1 MRRAYAF
8 GAASF
13 AACVLCHAA
22 TLHAQSYPTRNITMI
37 VPFPPGGSSDTV
49 ARIMAEGMARHLG
62 RTVVIENVGGA
73 GGTLGSVRAVT
84 AAPDGYT
91 LLASSMGTIVAAP
104 AFYPEL
110 KYDSARDFEPVGMIA
125 DAPAVVAV
133 KHDLPVGN
141 LKEFVAYVQQ
151 HGADVKQAHGGVGA
165 ASHMACLLFNKVF
178 DLKPTL
184 IAYRG
189 SGPAVNDL
197 IGGHVDYYCEQAV
210 SVAPGAQGGKIKAL
224 VVSADRRLAVLPDVP
239 TAKEAGA
246 PDYQLNIWSAIY
258 APKGTPQQIV
268 AKLAD
273 ALDRT
278 LEEPSTADR
287 LGNLGATV
295 PPPSQR
301 GPDYLRKIVAAEIP
315 RWAPILKDAVAATS
329 AN

>member
-1 MRRAYAF
+1 MKKTF
-8 GAASF
+8 WLGAALIG
-13 AACVLCHAA
+13 AW
-22 TLHAQSYPTRNITMI
+22 TLTNTAFVHAQGYPSRTINMI
-37 VPFPPGGSSDTV
+37 VPFPAGGPSDTV

-62 RTVVIENVGGA
+62 RNIVIENVGGA
-73 GGTLGSVRAVT
+73 GGTLGSTRAAS

-91 LLASSMGTIVAAP
+91 ILATSMGTIVAAP
-104 AFYPEL
+104 TFYPEL
-110 KYDSARDFEPVGMIA
+110 KYDSTKDFEPVGMTA

-133 KHDLPVGN
+133 RHDLPVN
-141 LKEFVAYVQQ
+141 SLMDFVRYVKQ

-165 ASHMACLLFNKVF
+165 ASHMACLLFNKIF

-210 SVAPGAQGGKIKAL
+210 SVAPGAQGGKIKGL
-224 VVSADRRLAVLPDVP
+224 VISAAQRLAVLPDVP

-258 APKGTPQQIV
+258 APKGTPNDIM

-273 ALDRT
+273 ALDST
-278 LEEPSTADR
+278 LEEPATAQR

-295 PPPSQR
+295 PPKSQR
-301 GPDYLRKIVAAEIP
+301 GPAYLRTTLAADIP
-315 RWAPILKDAVAATS
+315 RWAPILKEAVAAS
-329 AN
+329 GSN